1 MIFLDGI
8 FSLPIWGYVLYALV
22 LTHITIVSV
31 TLFLHRHQAHRS
43 LWLHP
48 ICSHFFRFWLW
59 LTTGMLTR
67 EWVAIHR
74 KHHAEVE
81 TELDPH
87 SPSVH
92 GVGKVLWEGTE
103 LYRKESLN
111 AKTLQD
117 YGHETPDDWVE
128 RNVYS
133 KYTMSGI
140 GAMLVINFILLGFAG
155 VSIWAVQMM
164 WIPFF
169 AAGVINGIGHWGGY
183 RNFETQDAS
192 TNIVPWGIVI
202 GGEELHNNHHAFASS
217 AKFSCKWWEFDIGW
231 LYIRALAVCG
241 LARVK
246 TRAPTLLF
254 NFKKIQI
261 DHDTVGAVIANRLQV
276 MAEYASRV
284 ITTVYNQE
292 SAKAMQASGNYVS
305 SDQRLLRKADNQLD
319 PKARQRLAVL
329 LEQHDALKVVYGF
342 RQRLQELW
350 LKKSATRESLLADLQ
365 EWCHQ
370 AEASGIEA
378 LQEFAH
384 RLRGYTLQPV

>member
-1 MIFLDGI
+1 M
-8 FSLPIWGYVLYALV
+8 
-22 LTHITIVSV
+22 
-31 TLFLHRHQAHRS
+31 
-43 LWLHP
+43 
-48 ICSHFFRFWLW
+48 
-59 LTTGMLTR
+59 
-67 EWVAIHR
+67 
-74 KHHAEVE
+74 
-81 TELDPH
+81 
-87 SPSVH
+87 
-92 GVGKVLWEGTE
+92 
-103 LYRKESLN
+103 
-111 AKTLQD
+111 
-117 YGHETPDDWVE
+117 
-128 RNVYS
+128 
-133 KYTMSGI
+133 
-140 GAMLVINFILLGFAG
+140 
-155 VSIWAVQMM
+155 
-164 WIPFF
+164 
-169 AAGVINGIGHWGGY
+169 INGIGHWGGY

-254 NFKKIQI
+254 NFRKIQI

-292 SAKAMQASGNYVS
+292 SAKAMQASGNYIS

-350 LKKSATRESLLADLQ
+350 LKKSATRESLLVDLQ